1 MTRIFSLCLVVIL
14 ALFLLFYRLGSTYLV
29 SFDEA
34 FYGVMAKEMASNN
47 TWHTITF
54 DGGAFFGASPLYIWL
69 EALWFKLFGISEFG
83 ARFFSAVSSLGTGI
97 LVYWYFARRTQ
108 YIQGILAVLVLFST
122 IKFLYISRVGN
133 LDATLTFLT
142 TVSLFLWQSGL
153 QNPRYFLYAGIA
165 MGLAFLTKGFFG
177 LWPLATITTYSVLFQ
192 HPFLRSREL
201 GRSVIVFLLVVLPWS
216 ILQTMLYGTLYIKN
230 YFLGY
235 MGGKIGSLPLEQQF
249 WWAGELLQG
258 MKLWLPVALVVLVGI
273 LLSRRLRDKI
283 RFFVIAV
290 LVYLFALSLLQ
301 THFDWYLMPLYP
313 ISALLIGE
321 ALGMIQGRFSRRAVL
336 SGVAVLAVAHLTHYQ
351 HLFIVPQTTDA
362 QVAMVREADR
372 IAPPGTSILL
382 DDYYFPVAKFYTN
395 RPINHLRANRDA
407 QAGIDDATLNN
418 HLAQGSVL
426 LTNTYTQNS
435 VKKLSRYR
443 PELIHSHGELLLYRP
458 VVR

>member
-34 FYGVMAKEMASNN
+34 FYAVMAKEMASHN

-83 ARFFSAVSSLGTGI
+83 ARFFSAASSLGTGI
-97 LVYWYFARRTQ
+97 LVYWFFARRTQ

-133 LDATLTFLT
+133 LDATLTFFT

-153 QNPRYFLYAGIA
+153 QNSRYFLYTGIA

-177 LWPLATITTYSVLFQ
+177 LWPLAAIITYSVLF
-192 HPFLRSREL
+192 HRPFLRSREL
-201 GRSVIVFLLVVLPWS
+201 GRSVIVFLLVVLPWT
-216 ILQTMLYGTLYIKN
+216 ILQTILYGTLYIKN

-235 MGGKIGSLPLEQQF
+235 MGGKIGSLPLEQRF

-273 LLSRRLRDKI
+273 LLSRRLPNTA

-290 LVYLFALSLLQ
+290 LVYLFALSFMQ

-313 ISALLIGE
+313 LFALLIGE
-321 ALGMIQGRFSRRAVL
+321 AGVIRNGCSRRAIL
-336 SGVAVLAVAHLTHYQ
+336 SGATVLAIAHLTHYQ

-362 QVAMVREADR
+362 QVEMVREADR
-372 IAPPGTSILL
+372 IAPPGTPILL

-395 RPINHLRANRDA
+395 RSINHLRANRDA
-407 QAGIDDATLNN
+407 QAGIDGTTLNDYLT
-418 HLAQGSVL
+418 HGSVL
-426 LTNTYTQNS
+426 LTNTYTEDS

-443 PELIHSHGELLLYRP
+443 LELIHAHGELLLYRP